1 MESGALVDAETAD
14 YSTALQLAAGGG
26 HAGCCRAL
34 LEAGAMVDAQGG
46 PQRSAALHLA
56 AAGGHT
62 PTVRLLLGE
71 GADTDLRDRQVVRVR
86 IAARPIDFVSTLISA
101 RPDRGLLARACHLR
115 CGPHV
120 HIKAASPL
128 RSPDASVTGAAARAG
143 PSDLGEGGGGCGV
156 AGANGGVAVRRA
168 GDAGRLRRGGTFGR
182 SAPPQLHRRGPRRR
196 SSRAGPQGGGRSMGQ
211 RLGRVDRLE
220 CTDSERP
227 TRICRPNG
235 APGRPDRRQHGRPLD
250 ADPPTIAPARISRI
264 RVSAAPESPS
274 LRAGSGASARPITSS
289 RVCSRLYPS
298 LSISRRLYPSLSVCR
313 RLYPSLSVCRR
324 LYPSPSVCRR
334 LYPSPSVCRRL
345 YPSLRVGSP
354 RPESLS

>member
-71 GADTDLRDRQVVRVR
+71 GADTDLRDRQVGRVR
-86 IAARPIDFVSTLISA
+86 IAARPLDFVSSLISA

-128 RSPDASVTGAAARAG
+128 LSPDASVTGAAARAG
-143 PSDLGEGGGGCGV
+143 PFDLREGGGG
-156 AGANGGVAVRRA
+156 
-168 GDAGRLRRGGTFGR
+168 AGRQGRTAASLCGERETRDAFDAAALLAAVHPPSCTAEGPGAGPVVQARRGGSEYGAETGPGR
-182 SAPPQLHRRGPRRR
+182 SAG
-196 SSRAGPQGGGRSMGQ
+196 MY
-211 RLGRVDRLE
+211 RLGE
-220 CTDSERP
+220 T
-227 TRICRPNG
+227 N
-235 APGRPDRRQHGRPLD
+235 PDLQTKWRSG
-250 ADPPTIAPARISRI
+250 PAR
-264 RVSAAPESPS
+264 PKT
-274 LRAGSGASARPITSS
+274 ARP
-289 RVCSRLYPS
+289 PS
-298 LSISRRLYPSLSVCR
+298 
-313 RLYPSLSVCRR
+313 
-324 LYPSPSVCRR
+324 
-334 LYPSPSVCRRL
+334 
-345 YPSLRVGSP
+345 
-354 RPESLS
+354 